1 MRLLQRRRGLFVLL
15 AVVLVLVVLAP
26 RVATFYT
33 DVLWFSALGFTEV
46 LWGQLGA
53 QAALAVVV
61 FLATALLVGGNL
73 WLAVRLAPAYRLPS
87 KQEEIVER
95 YRQLIAP
102 RARLLVIVVAV
113 VAGLLAG
120 STAVSW
126 WRTVL
131 LWLNGGEWGLED
143 PHFGLDVGFFVFDL
157 PFLTRLNSWLFVTLL
172 VTILVT
178 AVGHYVFGGIR
189 PQSSG
194 QRITP
199 AANVHLSVLLALL
212 IGLRAWGFWLDRYLL
227 SYSERGIVTGLS
239 YTDVNAQLRGYQL
252 LTVIAVVCALLFLA
266 NIRVRGWI
274 LPSAGVAILV
284 VAAVILAGIY
294 PAIIQRFQVDPQE
307 LEREREFIER
317 NLETTRYAYLLDEEH
332 VTYEQFPAASDLSEV
347 ELAANRAV
355 LESIRLWDPTTLLT
369 TYRQLQELRPYYDFR
384 DVDVDRYTIED
395 DRQQITLSVRE
406 LSEADLP
413 QATWQNQRLVFT
425 HGYGVV
431 ASRVSTAGADGQPE
445 FVAQDI
451 PVEVTAPALELT
463 EPRLYFGE
471 NPPEY
476 SIVGTDIDEFSYETA
491 DETIETRFTGETGV
505 ALTGLLQR
513 IAFALRFAEPNIVL
527 SDLISSDSRVLFHRQ
542 VRDRVASVAPFLQLD
557 HDPYPAVV
565 DGEIVWIIDAYTTT
579 DMVPYSER
587 RDLADLT
594 RYREVSETGG
604 VVETAALHGRA
615 NYVRNAIKATVDAY
629 DGTVTLYVADPD
641 DPLIQAWGRAFPG
654 ILTPLSE
661 APQALRE
668 HFRYPED
675 LFRVQRAMLTSYH
688 IADADGFYTQ
698 RTRGRSPTTSPSRST
713 RTASRRSPAS
723 SPPPTSCCAC
733 PASSGRSS
741 RSSRRSR
748 RASARCCRPTW
759 PRAATRRAT
768 ASCVS

>member
-1 MRLLQRRRGLFVLL
+1 M
-15 AVVLVLVVLAP
+15 
-26 RVATFYT
+26 
-33 DVLWFSALGFTEV
+33 
-46 LWGQLGA
+46 
-53 QAALAVVV
+53 
-61 FLATALLVGGNL
+61 
-73 WLAVRLAPAYRLPS
+73 
-87 KQEEIVER
+87 
-95 YRQLIAP
+95 
-102 RARLLVIVVAV
+102 
-113 VAGLLAG
+113 
-120 STAVSW
+120 
-126 WRTVL
+126 
-131 LWLNGGEWGLED
+131 
-143 PHFGLDVGFFVFDL
+143 
-157 PFLTRLNSWLFVTLL
+157 
-172 VTILVT
+172 
-178 AVGHYVFGGIR
+178 
-189 PQSSG
+189 
-194 QRITP
+194 
-199 AANVHLSVLLALL
+199 
-212 IGLRAWGFWLDRYLL
+212 
-227 SYSERGIVTGLS
+227 
-239 YTDVNAQLRGYQL
+239 
-252 LTVIAVVCALLFLA
+252 
-266 NIRVRGWI
+266 
-274 LPSAGVAILV
+274 
-284 VAAVILAGIY
+284 
-294 PAIIQRFQVDPQE
+294 
-307 LEREREFIER
+307 
-317 NLETTRYAYLLDEEH
+317 
-332 VTYEQFPAASDLSEV
+332 
-347 ELAANRAV
+347 
-355 LESIRLWDPTTLLT
+355 
-369 TYRQLQELRPYYDFR
+369 
-384 DVDVDRYTIED
+384 
-395 DRQQITLSVRE
+395 RE

-445 FVAQDI
+445 FVARDI
-451 PVEVTAPALELT
+451 PVEATAPDLELT

-513 IAFALRFAEPNIVL
+513 LAFALRFAEPNIVL

-565 DGEIVWIIDAYTTT
+565 DGEIVWILDGYTTT

-661 APQALRE
+661 APAGAARALPLPRGPLPRAARDADLLP
-668 HFRYPED
+668 HRRRRRLLHPER
-675 LFRVQRAMLTSYH
+675 RVGDPQRPRLRGQPGQRA
-688 IADADGFYTQ
+688 G
-698 RTRGRSPTTSPSRST
+698 
-713 RTASRRSPAS
+713 RSPAS

-748 RASARCCRPTW
+748 RASAQCCRPTW

-768 ASCVS
+768 ASCAS